1 MKIGSKR
8 DVAVFNELNKHHAAW
23 CNQLATAVGAA
34 GAIVPFTAA
43 VLSFQM
49 TFAISVSALFWL
61 SLAIMLHSLGAFL
74 LKRIRA
80 DDDID
85 VDV

>member
-1 MKIGSKR
+1 MKIRSKR

-34 GAIVPFTAA
+34 GAIVPLSAA
-43 VLSFQM
+43 VLSFELKLAN
-49 TFAISVSALFWL
+49 FVSALLWL
-61 SLAIMLHSLGAFL
+61 FFAVVLHWVGTLL

>member
-1 MKIGSKR
+1 MKIRSKR

-34 GAIVPFTAA
+34 GAIVRLSAA
-43 VLSFQM
+43 VLSFELKLAN
-49 TFAISVSALFWL
+49 FVSALLWL
-61 SLAIMLHSLGAFL
+61 FFAVVLHWVGTLL

>member
-1 MKIGSKR
+1 MKIRSKR

-23 CNQLATAVGAA
+23 CNQLATAIGAA
-34 GAIVPFTAA
+34 GAIVPLSATFLSFQLKLANFISALLWLLFAA
-43 VLSFQM
+43 VLHWIG
-49 TFAISVSALFWL
+49 T
-61 SLAIMLHSLGAFL
+61 L
-74 LKRIRA
+74 LLRRIRT

>member
-1 MKIGSKR
+1 MKIVSKR

-23 CNQLATAVGAA
+23 CNQLATAIGAA
-34 GAIVPFTAA
+34 GAIVPLTAA
-43 VLSFQM
+43 VINFQL
-49 TFAISVSALFWL
+49 T
-61 SLAIMLHSLGAFL
+61 LAIFISGIFCFFLAAMLHLAGAFL
-74 LKRIRA
+74 LRRIRV